1 MRMKRFSYSERL
13 YAHSVRYNLKMDAM
27 QNIKKRISVI
37 AMFSLKFLIKND
49 ESDSSESSKN
59 EDDSENEDGNISL
72 NDMQTLFS
80 LLIADKVRG
89 EQIVVEK
96 ITDYVDRVIPNY
108 TNVIFKEHF
117 R

>member
-1 MRMKRFSYSERL
+1 
-13 YAHSVRYNLKMDAM
+13 
-27 QNIKKRISVI
+27 
-37 AMFSLKFLIKND
+37 
-49 ESDSSESSKN
+49 
-59 EDDSENEDGNISL
+59 
-72 NDMQTLFS
+72 MQTLFS

-108 TNVIFKEHF
+108 TNVIFKKHF